1 MAKYNVHGGHNPSGK
16 VACGAKGLLDESKE
30 DRKIAKAIIKYLKKG
45 GATVYDCTVEN
56 GKSQSDVL
64 VKICA
69 KCNAHSVKQD
79 YSVHLNSGRNDK
91 KGDKKVGG
99 FEIWAYSWDAFKKA
113 VANRC
118 RKKMK
123 ALGFTDRGLK
133 TSKSLYYLKH
143 TKAPA
148 MLFEIC
154 FVDDKDDY
162 LLYKSVGAEKI
173 GKALAEAIL
182 NQTIGTSTASKVANK
197 IKAKAKYTT
206 VKKTSSKTAIKWM
219 QMKLNTCYT
228 GKLSKLAIDGIWGSK
243 TNTMLK
249 AYWKQLGWKTTGTY
263 CGKKTCKALY
273 ANRKK

>member
-16 VACGAKGLLDESKE
+16 TACGATGFLDESKE
-30 DRKIAKAIIKYLKKG
+30 DRLITKAILKYLKKG
-45 GATVYDCTVEN
+45 GAIVYDCTVSN
-56 GKSQSDVL
+56 GKSKKDVL

-91 KGDKKVGG
+91 KGDKKNGG
-99 FEIWAYSWDAFKKA
+99 FEVWAYSWDSSKKA

-133 TSKSLYYLKH
+133 TSKDLYYLRH

-162 LLYKSVGAEKI
+162 LLYKTVGADRI

-182 NQTIGTSTASKVANK
+182 DKSIKTSTASKVVGSIKSGAK
-197 IKAKAKYTT
+197 IKIKSGAVYGGASKGKRVPSAYISKKYTVT
-206 VKKTSSKTAIKWM
+206 KVQKNNGRQEALI
-219 QMKLNTCYT
+219 
-228 GKLSKLAIDGIWGSK
+228 
-243 TNTMLK
+243 
-249 AYWKQLGWKTTGTY
+249 KQLNSWVPTKY
-263 CGKKTCKALY
+263 LSIIK
-273 ANRKK
+273 

>member
-1 MAKYNVHGGHNPSGK
+1 MAKYNVHGGHNPAGRT
-16 VACGAKGLLDESKE
+16 ACGATGLLNESKE
-30 DRKIAKAIIKYLKKG
+30 DRKIVKALIKYLKKG
-45 GATVYDCTVEN
+45 GATVYNCTVDN
-56 GKSQSDVL
+56 GKSQGDVL

-69 KCNAHSVKQD
+69 KCNARSVKQD
-79 YSVHLNSGRNDK
+79 FSVHLNSGRNDK

-99 FEIWAYSWDAFKKA
+99 FEVWAYSWDTSKKA

-133 TSKSLYYLKH
+133 TSKDLYYLKH

-162 LLYKSVGAEKI
+162 LLYKSIGADKI

-182 NQTIGTSTASKVANK
+182 NKTIQTSTASKVIGNIKAGAKVK
-197 IKAKAKYTT
+197 IKAGAVYGGISKGKKVPTVYLGKKYTVT
-206 VKKTSSKTAIKWM
+206 KVCKNNGQQEALI
-219 QMKLNTCYT
+219 
-228 GKLSKLAIDGIWGSK
+228 
-243 TNTMLK
+243 
-249 AYWKQLGWKTTGTY
+249 KQLNSWVPTKY
-263 CGKKTCKALY
+263 LIIV
-273 ANRKK
+273 

>member
-91 KGDKKVGG
+91 KGDKKNGG
-99 FEIWAYSWDAFKKA
+99 FEVWAYSWDSSKKA

-123 ALGFTDRGLK
+123 ELGFTDRGLK
-133 TSKSLYYLKH
+133 TSKDLYYLRH

-162 LLYKSVGAEKI
+162 LLYRTVGADRI

-182 NQTIGTSTASKVANK
+182 DKSIKTSTTSKVVGSIKSGAKVKIKTGAVYGGASKGKKVPSAYIGK
-197 IKAKAKYTT
+197 KYTVT
-206 VKKTSSKTAIKWM
+206 KVQKNSGQSEALIR
-219 QMKLNTCYT
+219 QLNSWVPTKY
-228 GKLSKLAIDGIWGSK
+228 LIVV
-243 TNTMLK
+243 
-249 AYWKQLGWKTTGTY
+249 
-263 CGKKTCKALY
+263 
-273 ANRKK
+273 

>member
-16 VACGAKGLLDESKE
+16 TACGATGFLDESKE
-30 DRKIAKAIIKYLKKG
+30 DRLITKAILKYLKKG
-45 GATVYDCTVEN
+45 GAIVYDCTVSN
-56 GKSQSDVL
+56 GKNQKDVL

-79 YSVHLNSGRNDK
+79 YSVHLNFGRNDK
-91 KGDKKVGG
+91 KGDKKNGG
-99 FEIWAYSWDAFKKA
+99 FEVWAYSWDSSKKA

-118 RKKMK
+118 RKKIK

-133 TSKSLYYLKH
+133 TSKDLYYLRH

-162 LLYKSVGAEKI
+162 LLYKTVGADRI

-182 NQTIGTSTASKVANK
+182 DKSIKTSTTSKVVGSVKSGVKVKIKSGAVYGGASKGKRVPSAYIGK
-197 IKAKAKYTT
+197 KYTVT
-206 VKKTSSKTAIKWM
+206 KVQKNSGRQEALI
-219 QMKLNTCYT
+219 
-228 GKLSKLAIDGIWGSK
+228 
-243 TNTMLK
+243 
-249 AYWKQLGWKTTGTY
+249 KQLNSWVPTKY
-263 CGKKTCKALY
+263 LSVVK
-273 ANRKK
+273 